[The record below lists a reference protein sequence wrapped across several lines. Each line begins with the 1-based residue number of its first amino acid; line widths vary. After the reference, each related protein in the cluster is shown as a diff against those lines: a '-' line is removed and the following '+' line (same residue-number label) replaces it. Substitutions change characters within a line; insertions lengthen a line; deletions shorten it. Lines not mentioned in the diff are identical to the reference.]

1 MRKLLVAILSLCAI
15 VGTFVILSQLSS
27 PTGPVVETQMQSIA
41 DKVASD
47 AVDQYQ
53 ITAKSGGPMD
63 RCVQAGMVSAAF
75 LQAKND
81 AQYSTWKKIERKDC
95 KAAGVSQ

>member
-1 MRKLLVAILSLCAI
+1 
-15 VGTFVILSQLSS
+15 
-27 PTGPVVETQMQSIA
+27 MQEIA

-47 AVDQYQ
+47 AVDQYR

-81 AQYSTWKKIERKDC
+81 TQYSTWKKIERKDC
-95 KAAGVSQ
+95 NAAGVTQ